1 VSPDAVLVALGIL
14 AVVTL
19 LLAYGLWQLATHV
32 AGLEL
37 RLDAGEQGRTN
48 MLALATEALDIAKA
62 ACDKADALDREL
74 HPDP

>member
-1 VSPDAVLVALGIL
+1 
-14 AVVTL
+14 
-19 LLAYGLWQLATHV
+19 
-32 AGLEL
+32 
-37 RLDAGEQGRTN
+37 